1 MAEGGVALRPTR
13 RLMGE
18 AGPEAVI
25 PLHRLGDLSRRM
37 GGGGGGVTINVGGI
51 NTGGNMDPETVGNM
65 TKAAVVRAMRED
77 GGFRGQ
83 HVRAYRRSLRG

>member
-1 MAEGGVALRPTR
+1 M
-13 RLMGE
+13 
-18 AGPEAVI
+18 
-25 PLHRLGDLSRRM
+25 
-37 GGGGGGVTINVGGI
+37 TINVGGI

>member
-37 GGGGGGVTINVGGI
+37 GGGGGGVTVNVGGI
-51 NTGGNMDPETVGNM
+51 TVGGGV
-65 TKAAVVRAMRED
+65 TPEAVGAQTSAAVIRAIRED

-83 HVRAYRRSLRG
+83 IVRTTRRSLRG